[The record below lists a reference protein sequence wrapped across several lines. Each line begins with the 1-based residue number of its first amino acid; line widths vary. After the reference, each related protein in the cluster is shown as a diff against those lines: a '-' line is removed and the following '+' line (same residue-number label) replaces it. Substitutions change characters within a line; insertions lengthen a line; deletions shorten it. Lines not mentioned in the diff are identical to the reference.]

1 MARPF
6 GWAQADSAPPE
17 PCFSLPILLL
27 ERVAAID
34 EEHGKQITERDEQI
48 KFKDAKLQK
57 LTFELAR
64 LKRLKFGVRTEAMT
78 ADQRRLFE
86 ETLAEDEA
94 DLQARIDALRGDKTP
109 APPAVEGRVKRQ
121 PRRQPIPEHLRRVEH
136 YHEPEDTTCPAPDC
150 GRPMVRIGEDVS
162 ERLDIVPAEFF
173 AHRHIRGKW
182 ACKCCQTLAQ
192 EPVAPQLIDKGL
204 PAPGL
209 VAHVLVS
216 RFVDH
221 IPYYRQE
228 TINARSGVHTPR
240 TTLAAWAGA
249 AGAELEPLGQ
259 AHKAFVLG
267 SKVLHADETP
277 VPMLDPGAGKTKK
290 AYIWGYARSEF
301 DGLRGVVYDFC
312 VGRGAKYPVAFLDG
326 WNGTLVCDDY
336 KAYEPVLKLGTRI
349 EAGCLVHYLERGFI
363 WCSGGP
369 SQVLRGG
376 SHARSPHK
384 IRWLR
389 GTARRPGGPLW
400 ASTPWYSP
408 ARCLPSSKT
417 PASRRASSAG

>member
-1 MARPF
+1 MLDARHLKAEDLQ
-6 GWAQADSAPPE
+6 GLNAAAAGR
-17 PCFSLPILLL
+17 IATLLL
-27 ERVAAID
+27 ERVAAI
-34 EEHGKQITERDEQI
+34 EAKHCKQITERDEQL

-78 ADQRRLFE
+78 ADQRLLFE
-86 ETLAEDEA
+86 DTLAEDEA

-109 APPAVEGRVKRQ
+109 VPPVGEGRTKRQ
-121 PRRQPIPEHLRRVEH
+121 PRRQPIPEHLRRVDH
-136 YHEPEDTTCPAPDC
+136 HHEPEDTHCPAPGC

-162 ERLDIVPAEFF
+162 ERLDIVQAEFF

-182 ACKCCQTLAQ
+182 ACKCCQTLTQ

-228 TINARSGVHTPR
+228 TINARSDVNTPR
-240 TTLAAWAGA
+240 TTLASWAGA
-249 AGAELEPLGQ
+249 AGAELEPLAQ

-290 AYIWGYARSEF
+290 AYVWGYARSEF
-301 DGLRGVVYDFC
+301 DRLRGVVYDFC

-336 KAYEPVLKLGTRI
+336 KGDVAVEDMWFPRAVPR
-349 EAGCLVHYLERGFI
+349 
-363 WCSGGP
+363 
-369 SQVLRGG
+369 QLRGV
-376 SHARSPHK
+376 
-384 IRWLR
+384 I
-389 GTARRPGGPLW
+389 PGHRAHHFDADGPTVF
-400 ASTPWYSP
+400 A
-408 ARCLPSSKT
+408 
-417 PASRRASSAG
+417 